1 MILLK
6 VMLWLEASF
15 EPTKSTAGMRWSRTP
30 HPRPCSPLLPTAP
43 ITPQVRWAT
52 QLHRLLRVHRRKLRI
67 VVPWRPLY
75 AMLRRN
81 GMEPSAA
88 YQGSG
93 VVEARHQALVT
104 LVHRCRRYF
113 PAGAA
118 EEIWAEFE
126 PALADPQR
134 PEGFEVRRS
143 QWRWPPLWST
153 GSHRDACR
161 LPQCDTSVR
170 LSPAVSIFCHSA
182 ARPPVQAL
190 GWVAMLLP
198 THAALRG
205 GGPWGTWAPRWL
217 QHWEGLDHCRY
228 WDSLWYNL
236 FSRLAKHDVT
246 GGSVCVC
253 RCVRQAVGS
262 WVPG

>member
-1 MILLK
+1 M
-6 VMLWLEASF
+6 
-15 EPTKSTAGMRWSRTP
+15 
-30 HPRPCSPLLPTAP
+30 
-43 ITPQVRWAT
+43 
-52 QLHRLLRVHRRKLRI
+52 HRLLRVHRRKLKI

-75 AMLRRN
+75 LMLRRN

-104 LVHRCRRYF
+104 LAHRCRRYF

-118 EEIWAEFE
+118 EEMWAEFE

-134 PEGFEVRRS
+134 PEGFEVRRRGCLGPS
-143 QWRWPPLWST
+143 RGVPSPQRFEISPCLC
-153 GSHRDACR
+153 ACR
-161 LPQCDTSVR
+161 C
-170 LSPAVSIFCHSA
+170 LSIHCRAAAPPPAPLSL
-182 ARPPVQAL
+182 PPVQAL

-198 THAALRG
+198 THSALRG
-205 GGPWGTWAPRWL
+205 EGPWRAWAPRWL

-228 WDSLWYNL
+228 WDCLWYNL

-246 GGSVCVC
+246 GGWVWGGCG
-253 RCVRQAVGS
+253 RAGRQ
-262 WVPG
+262 